1 MKVLLVKPY
10 INLELILFKGR
21 SSNGVT
27 RGISAEQTSEVK
39 IDSDVIYFIVTR
51 IM

>member
-1 MKVLLVKPY
+1 MKILLVKPH

-21 SSNGVT
+21 RSNGVSS
-27 RGISAEQTSEVK
+27 GISAVHTSEVK